1 MLARMGGGW
10 KQLFGPTVG
19 TVEVGG
25 GGGGGELL
33 FLLENHP
40 IRNESL
46 LSYYIFF
53 SLKFWILL

>member
-10 KQLFGPTVG
+10 KQSFGPTVG

-46 LSYYIFF
+46 FF
-53 SLKFWILL
+53 